1 VRLACVRPPSV
12 ESCFEASS
20 SPQTGFGS
28 FAEFPF
34 PRRRTNDPSVPSSR
48 SRTTHVAARG
58 TGDSSGLPVSV
69 RPFPEIPSRLAV
81 RTDFPMSKYCS
92 HGILLRFSLL
102 CVDVS
107 RSHVNETASSLLPT
121 ESSLLPPRSA
131 LGLSIARRLA
141 PSGFCSSPTPSYAP
155 SNDTV
160 DVLDHRRRRT
170 IGRLLQHRG

>member
-1 VRLACVRPPSV
+1 MSRRAAP
-12 ESCFEASS
+12 A
-20 SPQTGFGS
+20 
-28 FAEFPF
+28 
-34 PRRRTNDPSVPSSR
+34 PRTLP
-48 SRTTHVAARG
+48 HAAG
-58 TGDSSGLPVSV
+58 GDSSGLPVSV

-170 IGRLLQHRG
+170 IGRLLQHRPFSGLVHSAGELLHTPWPIPTSMATALLSR